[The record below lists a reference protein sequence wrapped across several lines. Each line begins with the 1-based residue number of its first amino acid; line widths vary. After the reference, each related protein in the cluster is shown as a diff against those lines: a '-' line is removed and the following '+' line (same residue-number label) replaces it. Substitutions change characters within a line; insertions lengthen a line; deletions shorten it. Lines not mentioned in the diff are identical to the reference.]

1 MSVPVAYISVVL
13 LWSTTPLAIQWSSQ
27 GWGFM
32 FGVTGRML
40 IGTIIGVSLLLISRT
55 PLPLDRNALR
65 TYLAA
70 GLGIYGAMM
79 GVYWGSQYIPS
90 GLVAVLFGLTPV
102 TTALL
107 AAQFLQESSLTLGK
121 IFGGLLGIAG
131 LIVIFGSDIQG
142 HHIAWYGIAALMVAV
157 IIHSASTV
165 WVKRIDGRYPALA
178 ITTGGLIVSVP
189 LYLVTWWVV
198 DGHLPPQFPVRAV
211 AAIVYL
217 GVFGSVLGFT
227 LYFYI
232 LKKLEASRVA
242 LIPLITPVS
251 ALLIGQIFNN
261 ETISLEIWVGAIFIL
276 LAVISHH
283 WGDYWL
289 SQFKW
294 LRVFDRYTKSP

>member
-1 MSVPVAYISVVL
+1 MSVPAAYISVVL

-27 GWGFM
+27 GWGYM

-40 IGTIIGVSLLLISRT
+40 IGTIIGISLLLVSRT
-55 PLPLDRNALR
+55 PLPMDRNALR

-121 IFGGLLGIAG
+121 IFGGLLGVSG
-131 LIVIFGSDIQG
+131 LIIIFGSDIEG

-157 IIHSASTV
+157 VIHSASAV
-165 WVKRIDGRYPALA
+165 WVKRIDGKYPALA

-189 LYLVTWWVV
+189 LYLITWWIV
-198 DGHLPPQFPVRAV
+198 DGQLPPHFPVRAV

-217 GVFGSVLGFT
+217 GVFGSVLGFS

-232 LKKLEASRVA
+232 LKKLEANRVA

-251 ALLIGQIFNN
+251 ALVIGQLFNN
-261 ETISLEIWVGAIFIL
+261 ETISLDIWVGAIFIL

-283 WGDYWL
+283 WGDNWL
-289 SQFKW
+289 SQFKS
-294 LRVFDRYTKSP
+294 LRVFHR